1 MTNDSGA
8 WHAKLQREQEA
19 IQRRRAEQASRTR
32 AGTTT
37 AAAPR

>member
-19 IQRRRAEQASRTR
+19 IERKRARQATRTP
-32 AGTTT
+32 AGTS
-37 AAAPR
+37 AAPR

>member
-19 IQRRRAEQASRTR
+19 IQRKRARQASRTP
-32 AGTTT
+32 AGTSAT
-37 AAAPR
+37 PR

>member
-19 IQRRRAEQASRTR
+19 IERKRAQQASRTPTG
-32 AGTTT
+32 A

>member
-19 IQRRRAEQASRTR
+19 IQRKRAQRAARTP
-32 AGTTT
+32 AGAT
-37 AAAPR
+37 AATPR